1 MGHAVVMGRKTWL
14 TLKKPL
20 TGRLNIVLSRDGNL
34 DPQESLVVLRD
45 IDSVLSFNS
54 SITTDMFIIGGAQI
68 YREFLAHIE
77 KWIITEVPLTVE
89 GADAFMP
96 EGYLDDFKRA
106 GSEKLDDDLVV
117 KFYNRE

>member
-1 MGHAVVMGRKTWL
+1 
-14 TLKKPL
+14 
-20 TGRLNIVLSRDGNL
+20 
-34 DPQESLVVLRD
+34 
-45 IDSVLSFNS
+45 
-54 SITTDMFIIGGAQI
+54 MFIIGGAQI

-106 GSEKLDDDLVV
+106 GSEKIDDDLVV